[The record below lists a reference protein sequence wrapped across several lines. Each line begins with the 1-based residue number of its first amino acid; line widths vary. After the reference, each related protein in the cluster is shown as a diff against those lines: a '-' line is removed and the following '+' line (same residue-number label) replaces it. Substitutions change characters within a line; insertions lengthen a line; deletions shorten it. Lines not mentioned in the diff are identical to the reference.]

1 MINRQR
7 ERFST
12 ETHQAV
18 TLVDVLL
25 RWTQQR
31 GNSVG
36 FSFLQDGKQEN
47 LTYAELDKKARTI
60 AAHLQA
66 MHWQGERVLL
76 MYPPGLE
83 LIAAIMGCFYAGVV
97 AVPVYPPRRNQNRN
111 RLLAITQDAEAKGI
125 LTTVSLDDLLK
136 EVAKNTVIAGL
147 NKIATDSML
156 LSVGE
161 AWQTPELT
169 KDSLALLQ

>member
-12 ETHQAV
+12 ETHQAI

-25 RWTQQR
+25 KWTQQK

-36 FSFLQDGKQEN
+36 FSFLQDDKQEN
-47 LTYAELDKKARTI
+47 LTYAELDQKARTI

-76 MYPPGLE
+76 M
-83 LIAAIMGCFYAGVV
+83 
-97 AVPVYPPRRNQNRN
+97 
-111 RLLAITQDAEAKGI
+111 
-125 LTTVSLDDLLK
+125 
-136 EVAKNTVIAGL
+136 
-147 NKIATDSML
+147 
-156 LSVGE
+156 
-161 AWQTPELT
+161 
-169 KDSLALLQ
+169 